1 MINGFHIPGD
11 PRLCTH
17 LGTGVS
23 LKALLLQSSEL
34 LESLSPRL
42 PNRPGNTVPSL
53 CSAGVPAEGFS
64 SSHPTQFPHE
74 GDAERSHQWEELLP
88 YRGCCTYRNPKG
100 KYARW
105 KKIRDTSFS
114 SVLQWEQHESAQK
127 VLKACLYLWVPLSI
141 TRWPWSGQC
150 WLSHPAGVAL
160 QNHK

>member
-64 SSHPTQFPHE
+64 SSHPTQFPHK

-88 YRGCCTYRNPKG
+88 YEGWTGAVAPAKIPKG
-100 KYARW
+100 NMSAG
-105 KKIRDTSFS
+105 KKLGTPPSLLFCSGNNSR
-114 SVLQWEQHESAQK
+114 VHERCSEH
-127 VLKACLYLWVPLSI
+127 ACI
-141 TRWPWSGQC
+141 SGS
-150 WLSHPAGVAL
+150 L
-160 QNHK
+160 